1 MLSFMVLIKIGLKCK
16 FSQVLSKRRSGLET
30 IHCVIKCTGN
40 NTAWKSEN
48 TICRVLQV
56 GPDLVGCI

>member
-1 MLSFMVLIKIGLKCK
+1 LGKIWLKTCK

-30 IHCVIKCTGN
+30 IHCVIETGN

-48 TICRVLQV
+48 AICGVLQE
-56 GPDLVGCI
+56 GPGKVGCI